1 MDNEVQ
7 KQSTSIVEFRPF
19 ETQLEEFVER
29 YAGIVYDL
37 EDPEQD
43 KQARSDRL
51 AIGKVV
57 SRLDEAHRTLKAPLK
72 ERVDLIDGERKRIKD
87 RLLEVQDGIKR
98 QIKAREDMIRAHEE
112 TLQARVDDI
121 ADLAEFDPLAPLPS
135 SEQVAERL
143 EAARAVDP
151 TDESVYETRTA
162 DAALEHRRVT
172 NQLEKLLVE
181 RTQHEK
187 DQAELARVK
196 AEREEREQQER
207 DARIAA
213 EAAERAKREADERH
227 RQEVEAVKRR
237 EEEAKAAQ
245 ELAERARV
253 EAQER
258 AKWEAIE
265 AAERLDQER
274 AEAAV
279 RAKREA
285 EEAVRLERERA
296 EREQADKDAKLEAE
310 QLAAERKSANKR
322 HRTEVREEATKDLM
336 AACAIDRTMAGG
348 ILAAIEDSLVRHVR
362 IEF

>member
-19 ETQLEEFVER
+19 EAQLEEFVER
-29 YAGIVYDL
+29 YEGVVYDL
-37 EDPEQD
+37 EDPRQD

-57 SRLDEAHRTLKAPLK
+57 SRLDAAHRTLKAPLK

-98 QIKAREDMIRAHEE
+98 QIKAREDAIRAHEE
-112 TLQARVDDI
+112 ALQARVDDI
-121 ADLAEFDPLAPLPS
+121 ADLAEFDPLAPPPS

-143 EAARAVDP
+143 EAARAIDP

-181 RTQHEK
+181 RTQYEE
-187 DQAELARVK
+187 DQAELARLK

-213 EAAERAKREADERH
+213 EAAERAKREAEERH
-227 RQEVEAVKRR
+227 QREVEAARKR
-237 EEEAKAAQ
+237 EEDMAREKAEA
-245 ELAERARV
+245 EERARLAV
-253 EAQER
+253 ERTDRQRKEAEEQLER
-258 AKWEAIE
+258 ERIE
-265 AAERLDQER
+265 AA
-274 AEAAV
+274 A

-296 EREQADKDAKLEAE
+296 EQEKAERDAKLEADRM
-310 QLAAERKSANKR
+310 AAEKKAANESHRKK
-322 HRTEVREEATKDLM
+322 VRREAVEDVSSNSGIGFTD
-336 AACAIDRTMAGG
+336 AADIVR
-348 ILAAIEDSLVRHVR
+348 AIEDGNIRHVR